1 MISIWFLIDA
11 REFMYFIEKNV
22 RILMTSGIFGPKN
35 ILRVLRLD
43 NLTFLLFF
51 SYFSALTLKSIR
63 KNRWMILS
71 F

>member
-43 NLTFLLFF
+43 NLAFLLFF
-51 SYFSALTLKSIR
+51 PIFLP
-63 KNRWMILS
+63 
-71 F
+71 